1 MNDTGPVIGR
11 SRCHRL
17 DGSSRLPIGRI
28 RQLRGRKGRGG
39 GMDART
45 GRLAAPHSIRAQGGP
60 GAADLGD
67 PVIVERLRRKF
78 RFYDWNP
85 ATGEVRWMCAFDTT
99 PEDIDIFAAAV
110 TKELRSG

>member
-17 DGSSRLPIGRI
+17 DGSSCLPSAGFG
-28 RQLRGRKGRGG
+28 QLRGRKGRGG
-39 GMDART
+39 GINART

-85 ATGEVRWMCAFDTT
+85 ATGEVRMCAFDTT

-110 TKELRSG
+110 TMELRSG